1 MMLVFQYIPI
11 ICQLS
16 GPFSLF
22 SSRKKRFK
30 NSELDVSNNIKSDH
44 MIKFDSVCLNLYVN
58 LLTDVTQIRLW
69 SCLNMLEKKIKIF
82 GFSKRCDRI
91 IFYPG
96 RE

>member
-1 MMLVFQYIPI
+1 
-11 ICQLS
+11 
-16 GPFSLF
+16 
-22 SSRKKRFK
+22 
-30 NSELDVSNNIKSDH
+30 
-44 MIKFDSVCLNLYVN
+44 MIKFDSVCLNLDVN

-96 RE
+96 LE